1 MIRAGVGFS
10 TALNPRTAAAE
21 ATAAALAQAGLSRAN
36 GALCFATPA
45 YGAAYPMILR
55 TVASQAHTREVAG
68 CSSMGVIAGETEIE
82 SGSALA
88 VLVFGGEEIHATRF
102 FVPTLRGRAA
112 GVAAEVA
119 SAVRSQLGKS
129 NLLILFA
136 DTYNFEAEATL
147 EALETELPGVMIA
160 GGGASEDG
168 SIGETFVF
176 CGDTVSSNAVSG
188 MLLAGDFEL
197 TVASSIACGLIGTAH
212 RVTAARDNILIEL
225 DGRPAYE
232 VFAEAAGPLAG
243 DLRRALTYVFVAV
256 PVYENAQTIERGE
269 FVVRNI
275 VGASEEHGVIAVAF
289 QPRVGDTIG
298 FVLRDAERSRQD
310 LKAKLEELGD
320 RLDSPPAFGLY
331 FDCVSRGAGLY
342 NIPGH
347 DSAYIRRYLGPV
359 PIAGFFTGFEI
370 GSLAE
375 QTSSAPILGRP
386 RAGIGKK
393 ILKQR
398 APAACASPASRSDT

>member
-1 MIRAGVGFS
+1 MIRAGVGYS
-10 TALNPRTAAAE
+10 TARNPRSAAAE
-21 ATAAALAQAGLSRAN
+21 ATAAALAQAGISRAT

-55 TVASQAHTREVAG
+55 TVASEAHTREVAG
-68 CSSMGVIAGETEIE
+68 CSSMGVIADETEIE
-82 SGSALA
+82 SGHALA
-88 VLVFGGEEIHATRF
+88 VMVFGGDENEINATRF

-112 GVAAEVA
+112 GVASDVA
-119 SAVRSQLGKS
+119 AAVRPKLDKS

-147 EALETELPGVMIA
+147 EALGAELPGVTIA

-176 CGDTVSSNAVSG
+176 CGDTISSNAVSG
-188 MLLAGDFEL
+188 MLFSGEFEL
-197 TVASSIACGLIGTAH
+197 TLANSIACGLIGMAH
-212 RVTAARDNILIEL
+212 RVTAARDNIVIEL

-232 VFAEAAGPLAG
+232 VFAEAAGPLGA
-243 DLRRALTYVFVAV
+243 DLRRALTYIFVAI
-256 PVYENAQTIERGE
+256 PVYENADTIERGQ

-289 QPRVGDTIG
+289 QPKVGDTIG
-298 FVLRDAERSRQD
+298 FVLRDAERSRED
-310 LKAKLEELGD
+310 LKATLDDLND
-320 RLDSPPAFGLY
+320 RLDNKTPPAFGLY
-331 FDCVSRGAGLY
+331 FNCVSRGAGLY

-347 DSAYIRRYLGPV
+347 DSAYIRRALGPV

-370 GSLAE
+370 SSLAE
-375 QTSSAPILGRP
+375 QTSLLQYSGVLALISGR
-386 RAGIGKK
+386 K
-393 ILKQR
+393 
-398 APAACASPASRSDT
+398 T

>member
-1 MIRAGVGFS
+1 MIRGGVGFS
-10 TALNPRTAAAE
+10 TALNPRSAAAE
-21 ATAAALAQAGLSRAN
+21 ATAAALAQAGLSRAE

-55 TVASQAHTREVAG
+55 AVASGAGTREVAG

-82 SGSALA
+82 SGHALA
-88 VLVFGGEEIHATRF
+88 VLVFGGDEIHATRF
-102 FVPTLRGRAA
+102 FVPTLRGRAE
-112 GVAAEVA
+112 GVAADVA
-119 SAVRSQLGKS
+119 DLIRPKLGKS

-147 EALETELPGVMIA
+147 EALGKKIPGVTIA

-176 CGDTVSSNAVSG
+176 CGDTVSSNAVAG
-188 MLLAGDFEL
+188 MLFAGDFGL
-197 TVASSIACGLIGTAH
+197 TLANTIACGLIGTAH
-212 RVTAARDNILIEL
+212 RVTAARDNIIVEL
-225 DGRPAYE
+225 DDRPAYE
-232 VFAEAAGPLAG
+232 VFAEAAGPLAA
-243 DLRRALTYVFVAV
+243 DLRRALAYVFVAI
-256 PVYENAQTIERGE
+256 PLYENTDTIKRGE

-289 QPRVGDTIG
+289 QPRVGDTVG

-310 LKAKLEELGD
+310 LKATLDDVSE
-320 RLDSPPAFGLY
+320 RLNPDAPPAFGLY

-347 DSAYIRRYLGPV
+347 DSAYIRRALGPV

-370 GSLAE
+370 SALAD
-375 QTSSAPILGRP
+375 QTSLLQYSGVLALIS
-386 RAGIGKK
+386 GKK
-393 ILKQR
+393 
-398 APAACASPASRSDT
+398 

>member
-1 MIRAGVGFS
+1 MIRGGVGYS
-10 TALNPRTAAAE
+10 TARNPRSAAAE
-21 ATAAALAQAGLSRAN
+21 ATAAALSQAGLGSAT

-55 TVASQAHTREVAG
+55 TVASEAHVREVAG

-82 SGSALA
+82 SGHALA
-88 VLVFGGEEIHATRF
+88 VLVFGGNENELRATRF

-112 GVAAEVA
+112 GVAADVA
-119 SAVRSQLGKS
+119 SAVRPKLGKT

-147 EALETELPGVMIA
+147 EALGKELPGVTIA

-176 CGDTVSSNAVSG
+176 CGDTVSSNAVAG
-188 MLLAGDFEL
+188 MLLAGDFDL
-197 TVASSIACGLIGTAH
+197 TIANSIACGLIGTAH
-212 RVTAARDNILIEL
+212 RVTGARDNIVISL
-225 DGRPAYE
+225 DGRPAYQ
-232 VFAEAAGPLAG
+232 VFAEAAGPLAD
-243 DLRRALTYVFVAV
+243 DLRRALGYVFVAT
-256 PVYENAQTIERGE
+256 PVYEDAQTIERGQ

-289 QPRVGDTIG
+289 QPKVGDTIG

-310 LKAKLEELGD
+310 LKATLDELSGH
-320 RLDSPPAFGLY
+320 LATPPAFGLY

-347 DSAYIRRYLGPV
+347 DSAYIRRALGPV

-370 GSLAE
+370 GPLAE
-375 QTSSAPILGRP
+375 QTALLQYSGVLALISGR
-386 RAGIGKK
+386 K
-393 ILKQR
+393 
-398 APAACASPASRSDT
+398 SN

>member
-10 TALNPRTAAAE
+10 SARNPRSAAGE
-21 ATAAALAQAGLSRAN
+21 ATAAALAQAGLGRAT

-55 TVASQAHTREVAG
+55 AVASEAGTREVAG

-82 SGSALA
+82 SGHALA
-88 VLVFGGEEIHATRF
+88 VLVFGGEDIHATRF

-112 GVAAEVA
+112 GVAADVA
-119 SAVRSQLGKS
+119 AAVRPKLDKS

-136 DTYNFEAEATL
+136 DTYNFEAEPTL
-147 EALETELPGVMIA
+147 AALASELPRVPIA

-176 CGDTVSSNAVSG
+176 CGDTISSNAVSG
-188 MLLAGDFEL
+188 MLLSGEFDL
-197 TVASSIACGLIGTAH
+197 TLANTIACGLIGTAH
-212 RVTAARDNILIEL
+212 RVTAARDNIILEL

-232 VFAEAAGPLAG
+232 VFAEAAGPLAA
-243 DLRRALTYVFVAV
+243 DLRRALAYVFVAI
-256 PVYENAQTIERGE
+256 PVYENATTIERGQ

-275 VGASEEHGVIAVAF
+275 VGASEEHGVVAVSF
-289 QPRVGDTIG
+289 QPKVGDTVG

-310 LKAKLEELGD
+310 LKATLDDLND
-320 RLDSPPAFGLY
+320 RLNAPPAFGLY
-331 FDCVSRGAGLY
+331 FNCISRGNGLY

-347 DSAYIRRYLGPV
+347 DSAYIRRALGPV

-370 GSLAE
+370 GALAD
-375 QTSSAPILGRP
+375 QTSLLQYSGVLALIS
-386 RAGIGKK
+386 GKK
-393 ILKQR
+393 SR
-398 APAACASPASRSDT
+398 A

>member
-1 MIRAGVGFS
+1 MIRGGVGYS
-10 TALNPRTAAAE
+10 SARNPRSAAAE
-21 ATAAALAQAGLSRAN
+21 ATGAALAQAGISSAT
-36 GALCFATPA
+36 GAMCFATPA

-55 TVASQAHTREVAG
+55 TVASEAHTREVAG

-82 SGSALA
+82 SGHGLA
-88 VLVFGGEEIHATRF
+88 VLVFGGGENEISATRF

-112 GVAAEVA
+112 GVASDVA
-119 SAVRSQLGKS
+119 SAVRPKLGKT
-129 NLLILFA
+129 NLVILFA

-147 EALETELPGVMIA
+147 EALGKELPGVTIA

-176 CGDTVSSNAVSG
+176 CGDTISSNAVSG
-188 MLLAGDFEL
+188 MLLSGDFDL
-197 TVASSIACGLIGTAH
+197 TMANSIACGLIGTAH
-212 RVTAARDNILIEL
+212 RVTAARDNIMIEL

-232 VFAEAAGPLAG
+232 VFAEAAGPLAD
-243 DLRRALTYVFVAV
+243 DLRRALGYVFVAI
-256 PVYENAQTIERGE
+256 PVYEDAQTIERGQ

-289 QPRVGDTIG
+289 QPKVGDTIG

-310 LKAKLEELGD
+310 LKATLDELSE
-320 RLDSPPAFGLY
+320 RLSAPPAFGLY

-347 DSAYIRRYLGPV
+347 DSAYIRRALGPV

-375 QTSSAPILGRP
+375 QTSLLQYSGVLALIS
-386 RAGIGKK
+386 GKK
-393 ILKQR
+393 
-398 APAACASPASRSDT
+398 SS

>member
-1 MIRAGVGFS
+1 MIRGGVGYS
-10 TALNPRTAAAE
+10 NARNPRSAAAE
-21 ATAAALAQAGLSRAN
+21 ATAAALAQAGIRRAT

-55 TVASQAHTREVAG
+55 TVASEAHTREVAG
-68 CSSMGVIAGETEIE
+68 CSSMGVIAGETETE
-82 SGSALA
+82 SGHALA
-88 VLVFGGEEIHATRF
+88 VMVFGGNEDEIRANRF

-112 GVAAEVA
+112 GVASEVA
-119 SAVRSQLGKS
+119 AAVRSKLDKS

-136 DTYNFEAEATL
+136 DTHNFEADATL
-147 EALETELPGVMIA
+147 EALGTELPGVTIA

-176 CGDTVSSNAVSG
+176 CGDTISSNAVSG
-188 MLLAGDFEL
+188 ILLSGDFEL
-197 TVASSIACGLIGTAH
+197 TLANSIACGLIGTAH

-232 VFAEAAGPLAG
+232 VFAEAAGPLAA
-243 DLRRALTYVFVAV
+243 DLRRALTYIFVAI
-256 PVYENAQTIERGE
+256 PVYENADTIERGQ

-289 QPRVGDTIG
+289 QPKVGDVIG
-298 FVLRDAERSRQD
+298 FVLRDAERSRED
-310 LKAKLEELGD
+310 LKATLDDLND
-320 RLDSPPAFGLY
+320 RLDNKPPPAFGLY
-331 FDCVSRGAGLY
+331 FNCVSRGAGLY

-347 DSAYIRRYLGPV
+347 DSAYIRRALGPV

-375 QTSSAPILGRP
+375 QTSLLQYSGVLALIS
-386 RAGIGKK
+386 GK
-393 ILKQR
+393 
-398 APAACASPASRSDT
+398 

>member
-10 TALNPRTAAAE
+10 TAPNPRSAAAE

-55 TVASQAHTREVAG
+55 AVASEAHTREVAG

-82 SGSALA
+82 SGHALC
-88 VLVFGGEEIHATRF
+88 VLVFGGEEIQATRF

-112 GVAAEVA
+112 GVASEVA
-119 SAVRSQLGKS
+119 AAVRPKLGKS

-147 EALETELPGVMIA
+147 EALGMELPNVTIA

-188 MLLAGDFEL
+188 MLLSGDFDL
-197 TVASSIACGLIGTAH
+197 TLANTIACGLIGSAH

-232 VFAEAAGPLAG
+232 VFAEAAGPLSN
-243 DLRRALTYVFVAV
+243 DLRRALAFVFVAI
-256 PVYENAQTIERGE
+256 PVYENATTIERGQ

-289 QPRVGDTIG
+289 QPKVGDVVG

-310 LKAKLEELGD
+310 LKATLDNVND
-320 RLDSPPAFGLY
+320 RIASPPAFGLY
-331 FDCVSRGAGLY
+331 FNCISRGSGLY

-347 DSAYIRRYLGPV
+347 DSAYIRRALGPIPV
-359 PIAGFFTGFEI
+359 AGFFTGFEI
-370 GSLAE
+370 GTLAD
-375 QTSSAPILGRP
+375 QTSLLQYSGVLALIS
-386 RAGIGKK
+386 GKK
-393 ILKQR
+393 
-398 APAACASPASRSDT
+398 S

>member
-1 MIRAGVGFS
+1 MIRGGVGFS
-10 TALNPRTAAAE
+10 SARNPRSAAAE
-21 ATAAALAQAGLSRAN
+21 ATAAALAQAGLSRAA

-55 TVASQAHTREVAG
+55 AVASEAGTREVAG
-68 CSSMGVIAGETEIE
+68 CSSMGVIAGETEVE
-82 SGSALA
+82 TGHALA
-88 VLVFGGEEIHATRF
+88 VLVFGGDESEIQAKRF

-112 GVAAEVA
+112 GVAADVA
-119 SAVRSQLGKS
+119 DVVRPRLGKS

-147 EALETELPGVMIA
+147 EALGKKLPGVAIA

-176 CGDTVSSNAVSG
+176 CGDTVSSNAVAG
-188 MLLAGDFEL
+188 MLLAGDFDL
-197 TVASSIACGLIGTAH
+197 TLANTIACGLIGTAH
-212 RVTAARDNILIEL
+212 RVTAARDNIILEL

-232 VFAEAAGPLAG
+232 VFAEAAGPLAA
-243 DLRRALTYVFVAV
+243 DLRRALAYVFVAI
-256 PVYENAQTIERGE
+256 PVYENVDTIKRGE

-289 QPRVGDTIG
+289 APRVGDTVG

-310 LKAKLEELGD
+310 LKATLDDVSD
-320 RLDSPPAFGLY
+320 RLSVDAPPAFGLY

-347 DSAYIRRYLGPV
+347 DSAYIRRALGPI

-370 GSLAE
+370 GALAE
-375 QTSSAPILGRP
+375 QTSILQYSGVL
-386 RAGIGKK
+386 ALISGKK
-393 ILKQR
+393 IL
-398 APAACASPASRSDT
+398 S

>member
-10 TALNPRTAAAE
+10 TARNPRSAASE
-21 ATAAALAQAGLSRAN
+21 ATAAALAQAGISRAT
-36 GALCFATPA
+36 GALCFATTA

-55 TVASQAHTREVAG
+55 AVASEAGTREVAG
-68 CSSMGVIAGETEIE
+68 CSSIGVIAGETEIE
-82 SGSALA
+82 SGHALA
-88 VLVFGGEEIHATRF
+88 VLVFGGDEIHATRF

-112 GVAAEVA
+112 AVAADVA
-119 SAVRSQLGKS
+119 TKVRPKLGKS

-147 EALETELPGVMIA
+147 AALTGQLPGVTIA

-176 CGDTVSSNAVSG
+176 CGDTISSNAVSG
-188 MLLAGDFEL
+188 MLLSGDFDL
-197 TVASSIACGLIGTAH
+197 TLANTIACGLIGTAH

-232 VFAEAAGPLAG
+232 VFAEAAGPLTD
-243 DLRRALTYVFVAV
+243 DLRRALGYVFVAI
-256 PVYENAQTIERGE
+256 PVYENAQTIERGQ

-289 QPRVGDTIG
+289 QPQVGDTLG

-310 LKAKLEELGD
+310 LKATLDDLND
-320 RLDSPPAFGLY
+320 RLHEPPAFGLY
-331 FDCVSRGAGLY
+331 FNCVSRGAGLY

-347 DSAYIRRYLGPV
+347 DSAYIRRALGPI

-370 GSLAE
+370 GPLAE
-375 QTSSAPILGRP
+375 QTSLLQYSGVLALISGRK
-386 RAGIGKK
+386 RTLVK
-393 ILKQR
+393 
-398 APAACASPASRSDT
+398 

>member
-10 TALNPRTAAAE
+10 TALNPRSAAAE
-21 ATAAALAQAGLSRAN
+21 ATAAALAQAGLSRAT

-55 TVASQAHTREVAG
+55 TVASEAHTREVAG

-82 SGSALA
+82 SGHALA
-88 VLVFGGEEIHATRF
+88 VLVFGGNEKEIDATRF

-119 SAVRSQLGKS
+119 SAVRAKVGKS

-147 EALETELPGVMIA
+147 EALANELPGVTIA

-168 SIGETFVF
+168 SVGETFVF
-176 CGDTVSSNAVSG
+176 CGDTVSSNAVAG
-188 MLLAGDFEL
+188 MLLSGDFEL
-197 TVASSIACGLIGTAH
+197 TLANSIACGLIGTAH
-212 RVTAARDNILIEL
+212 RVTAARDNIVIEL

-232 VFAEAAGPLAG
+232 VFAEAAGPLAA
-243 DLRRALTYVFVAV
+243 DLRRALSFVFVAI
-256 PVYENAQTIERGE
+256 PVYENAQTIERGQ

-289 QPRVGDTIG
+289 QPRVGDTVG

-310 LKAKLEELGD
+310 LKATLEELSG
-320 RLDSPPAFGLY
+320 RLDAPPAFGLY

-342 NIPGH
+342 KIPGH

-370 GSLAE
+370 GSQAE
-375 QTSSAPILGRP
+375 QTSILQYSGVL
-386 RAGIGKK
+386 ALISGKK
-393 ILKQR
+393 
-398 APAACASPASRSDT
+398 S

>member
-1 MIRAGVGFS
+1 MIRGGVGFS
-10 TALNPRTAAAE
+10 TALNPRSAAAE
-21 ATAAALAQAGLSRAN
+21 ATAAALAHAGLSRAQ

-55 TVASQAHTREVAG
+55 AVASEAGTREVVG

-82 SGSALA
+82 SGHALA
-88 VLVFGGEEIHATRF
+88 VLVFGGDEIHATRF

-112 GVAAEVA
+112 GVAADVA
-119 SAVRSQLGKS
+119 DAVRPRLGNS
-129 NLLILFA
+129 NLLILLA

-147 EALETELPGVMIA
+147 DALGKKLPGITIA

-188 MLLAGDFEL
+188 MLLSGDFEL
-197 TVASSIACGLIGTAH
+197 TLANTIACGLIGGAH

-232 VFAEAAGPLAG
+232 VFAEAAGPLAA
-243 DLRRALTYVFVAV
+243 DMRRALAYVFVAI
-256 PVYENAQTIERGE
+256 PLYENADTIKRGE

-289 QPRVGDTIG
+289 QPKVGDIVG

-310 LKAKLEELGD
+310 LKAT
-320 RLDSPPAFGLY
+320 LDDVSGHFTPDAPPAFGLY

-347 DSAYIRRYLGPV
+347 DSAYIRRALGPV

-370 GSLAE
+370 SALAE
-375 QTSSAPILGRP
+375 QTSILQYSGVLALISA
-386 RAGIGKK
+386 KK
-393 ILKQR
+393 ILN
-398 APAACASPASRSDT
+398 

>member
-10 TALNPRTAAAE
+10 SARNPRNAAAE
-21 ATAAALAQAGLSRAN
+21 ATAAALAQAGLSRAL

-55 TVASQAHTREVAG
+55 AVGSEAHTREVAG

-82 SGSALA
+82 SGHALC
-88 VLVFGGEEIHATRF
+88 VLVFGGEEIEATRF
-102 FVPTLRGRAA
+102 FVPTLRGRAT
-112 GVAAEVA
+112 GVASEVA
-119 SAVRSQLGKS
+119 SAVRGKLGKS

-147 EALETELPGVMIA
+147 QALGMELPGVKII

-188 MLLAGDFEL
+188 MLLSGDFDL
-197 TVASSIACGLIGTAH
+197 TLANTIACGLIGTAH

-232 VFAEAAGPLAG
+232 VFAEAAGPLAS
-243 DLRRALTYVFVAV
+243 DLRRALAYVFVAI
-256 PVYENAQTIERGE
+256 PVYENATTIERGQ

-275 VGASEEHGVIAVAF
+275 VGASEEHGVIAVGF
-289 QPRVGDTIG
+289 QPKVGDTIG
-298 FVLRDAERSRQD
+298 FVLRDAERSRED
-310 LKAKLEELGD
+310 LKATLDDLND
-320 RLDSPPAFGLY
+320 RLASPPAFGLY
-331 FDCVSRGAGLY
+331 FDCVSRGSGLY

-347 DSAYIRRYLGPV
+347 DSAYIRRALGPV

-370 GSLAE
+370 GSLAD
-375 QTSSAPILGRP
+375 QTSLLQYSGVLALIS
-386 RAGIGKK
+386 GKK
-393 ILKQR
+393 
-398 APAACASPASRSDT
+398 S